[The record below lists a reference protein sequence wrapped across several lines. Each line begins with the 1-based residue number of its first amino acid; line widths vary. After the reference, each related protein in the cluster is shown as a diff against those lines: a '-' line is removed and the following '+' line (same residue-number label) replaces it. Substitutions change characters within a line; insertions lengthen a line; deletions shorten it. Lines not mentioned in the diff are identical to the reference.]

1 MQILKLKTSQPKNIL
16 NIIIN
21 KNILKHPIQIN
32 NKLILINK
40 KDLKEVNKIFNNNYL
55 KYKIINIK

>member
-16 NIIIN
+16 NIIIIN
-21 KNILKHPIQIN
+21 KNILQHPIQIN

-40 KDLKEVNKIFNNNYL
+40 KDFKEVEKIFNRNYL
-55 KYKIINIK
+55 KYKIIK

>member
-1 MQILKLKTSQPKNIL
+1 MQILKLKTSQPQNIL

-40 KDLKEVNKIFNNNYL
+40 KDLKEINKIFNNNYL
-55 KYKIINIK
+55 KYKIIK

>member
-32 NKLILINK
+32 NKLILIDK
-40 KDLKEVNKIFNNNYL
+40 KDYKEVDKIFKSNYL
-55 KYKIINIK
+55 KYKLIKI

>member
-1 MQILKLKTSQPKNIL
+1 MQLLKLKTSQPKNIL

-21 KNILKHPIQIN
+21 KNVLQHPIQIN

-40 KDLKEVNKIFNNNYL
+40 KDYKEVNKIFNSNYL
-55 KYKIINIK
+55 KFKLIK

>member
-1 MQILKLKTSQPKNIL
+1 MQLLKLKTSQPKNIL

-21 KNILKHPIQIN
+21 KNILQHPIQIN
-32 NKLILINK
+32 NKLIIINK

-55 KYKIINIK
+55 KYKIIK

>member
-1 MQILKLKTSQPKNIL
+1 MQILKLKTSQPQNIL

-40 KDLKEVNKIFNNNYL
+40 KDLKYNYKIFNNNYL

>member
-1 MQILKLKTSQPKNIL
+1 MQILKLKTSQPQNIL

-40 KDLKEVNKIFNNNYL
+40 KDLKEVDKIFNNNYL

>member
-1 MQILKLKTSQPKNIL
+1 MQILKLKTSQPKTIL

-32 NKLILINK
+32 NKLILINS
-40 KDLKEVNKIFNNNYL
+40 KDLEEVEKIFNNNYL
-55 KYKIINIK
+55 KFKIINNK

>member
-40 KDLKEVNKIFNNNYL
+40 KDLKAVDKIFNNNYL

>member
-32 NKLILINK
+32 NKLILINS
-40 KDLKEVNKIFNNNYL
+40 KDLEEVEKIFKNKYL
-55 KYKIINIK
+55 KFKIINNK

>member
-1 MQILKLKTSQPKNIL
+1 MQILKLKTSQPQNIL

>member
-55 KYKIINIK
+55 KYKIIK

>member
-21 KNILKHPIQIN
+21 KNILQHPIQLN
-32 NKLILINK
+32 NKLLIINS
-40 KDLKEVNKIFNNNYL
+40 KDLKEITKIFNSNYL
-55 KYKIINIK
+55 KFKIIK

>member
-32 NKLILINK
+32 NKLILINS
-40 KDLKEVNKIFNNNYL
+40 KDLKEVEKIFNNNYL
-55 KYKIINIK
+55 KFKIINIK

>member
-21 KNILKHPIQIN
+21 KNILQHPIQIN
-32 NKLILINK
+32 NKLIIINK
-40 KDLKEVNKIFNNNYL
+40 KDFKEVEKIFNRNYL
-55 KYKIINIK
+55 KYKIIK

>member
-40 KDLKEVNKIFNNNYL
+40 KDFKEVEKIFNRNYL
-55 KYKIINIK
+55 KYKIIK

>member
-21 KNILKHPIQIN
+21 KNILKHPI
-32 NKLILINK
+32 
-40 KDLKEVNKIFNNNYL
+40 EKIFNNNYL
-55 KYKIINIK
+55 KFKIINNK

>member
-1 MQILKLKTSQPKNIL
+1 MQILKLKTTQPKNIL

-32 NKLILINK
+32 NKLILIDK
-40 KDLKEVNKIFNNNYL
+40 KDYKKVDKIFKSNYL
-55 KYKIINIK
+55 KYKLIKI

>member
-21 KNILKHPIQIN
+21 KNILQHPIQLN
-32 NKLILINK
+32 NKLLIINK
-40 KDLKEVNKIFNNNYL
+40 KDLKEITKIFNSNY
-55 KYKIINIK
+55 

>member
-21 KNILKHPIQIN
+21 KNILQHPIQLN
-32 NKLILINK
+32 NKLLIINK
-40 KDLKEVNKIFNNNYL
+40 KDYKEVNKIFNSNYL
-55 KYKIINIK
+55 KFKLIK

>member
-40 KDLKEVNKIFNNNYL
+40 KDFKDVEKIFNRNYL
-55 KYKIINIK
+55 KYKIIK

>member
-1 MQILKLKTSQPKNIL
+1 MKILKLKTSQPKNIL

-21 KNILKHPIQIN
+21 KNVLQHPIQIN
-32 NKLILINK
+32 NKLTLINK

-55 KYKIINIK
+55 KYKIIK

>member
-32 NKLILINK
+32 NNLILINS
-40 KDLKEVNKIFNNNYL
+40 KDLEKVEKIFNNNYL
-55 KYKIINIK
+55 KFKIINNK

>member
-21 KNILKHPIQIN
+21 KNILQHPIQLN
-32 NKLILINK
+32 NKLLIINK
-40 KDLKEVNKIFNNNYL
+40 KDLKEVTKIFNSNYL
-55 KYKIINIK
+55 NFKIIK

>member
-1 MQILKLKTSQPKNIL
+1 MQILKLKTTQPKNIL

-32 NKLILINK
+32 NKLILIDK
-40 KDLKEVNKIFNNNYL
+40 KDYKEVDKIFKSNYL
-55 KYKIINIK
+55 KYKLIKI

>member
-1 MQILKLKTSQPKNIL
+1 MQILKLKTTQPKNIL

-40 KDLKEVNKIFNNNYL
+40 EDKKEVDKIFKSNYL
-55 KYKIINIK
+55 KYKLIKI

>member
-21 KNILKHPIQIN
+21 KNVLQHPIQIN

-55 KYKIINIK
+55 KYKIIK

>member
-21 KNILKHPIQIN
+21 KNVLQHPIQIN

-40 KDLKEVNKIFNNNYL
+40 KDYKEVNKIFNSNYL
-55 KYKIINIK
+55 KFKLIK